1 MDERLLRPHFA
12 KLPDAEKQIIMQ
24 QLAEKYEMELSSWL
38 FSTAG
43 DKPTQPAFS
52 AKMER
57 NLSLFQAIRLLWAGK
72 SLSRA

>member
-1 MDERLLRPHFA
+1 MDERLLRPQFA

-24 QLAEKYEMELSSWL
+24 QLAEKYESWL

-72 SLSRA
+72 SLSRV